1 MQRFLGTF
9 AVMMLTLNV
18 IGCSR
23 GPGDQPELG
32 HVTGIVTFEDQPL
45 AGASIVFQPEG
56 GRPSKGKTNEDGRY
70 ELVYIRNV
78 KGCKTG
84 ICTVRITKFN
94 EEDEEEFNEEGG
106 DGETSTPRPAKV
118 QKEPIPARYN
128 VNSELAAE
136 VRPGPNTINFD
147 LKK

>member
-1 MQRFLGTF
+1 MHRPLGTIV
-9 AVMMLTLNV
+9 VMMLTLNV

-84 ICTVRITKFN
+84 ISTVRITMT
-94 EEDEEEFNEEGG
+94 DEEEEDLSESGG
-106 DGETSTPRPAKV
+106 DDGAPASRPVKV
-118 QKEPIPARYN
+118 EKEPIPARYN
-128 VNSELAAE
+128 VHSELTAE